1 MFKIL
6 LFIILMLVIV
16 IIIYQFNILIKEAV
30 LDPLKD
36 YVKEIKDYIK
46 EKNIKILPICIVSIL
61 LILFSLY
68 KLDFIKSNSSTY
80 KFLDI
85 YNAKYETFDLNRMEN
100 DIKIEKNKYVNLL
113 GYNIS
118 CNPDLIPEQTYIL
131 YMKNR
136 NIEHI
141 DMKYIYRPE
150 FLKDDKPFTPDL
162 KKDVIKK
169 IELKDIVIMENG
181 NKKNVATARIYFY

>member
-6 LFIILMLVIV
+6 LFIIVMLVV
-16 IIIYQFNILIKEAV
+16 YQLNILIKESV

-36 YVKEIKDYIK
+36 ALKEPKDYIK

-85 YNAKYETFDLNRMEN
+85 VNAKYETFDLNRIEN

-169 IELKDIVIMENG
+169 VELKDIVIMENG
-181 NKKNVATARIYFY
+181 NKKNAITARIYFY